1 MKIKKSE
8 LRSLVEEVMAESKL
22 DEASGLAKQ
31 TKTAKGPIS
40 GPRPNEKAITKLAA
54 GANGFSALT
63 TKLTN
68 NIAALQ
74 KAKANDA
81 SAAQTMHKSISK
93 MIKDYRSG
101 SKAKNDQWKK
111 TGKQ

>member
-1 MKIKKSE
+1 MKTRNSE
-8 LRSLVEEVMAESKL
+8 LKIIIEEVMN
-22 DEASGLAKQ
+22 EASGLAKADP
-31 TKTAKGPIS
+31 KKMAKGSLS

-68 NIAALQ
+68 NIEALK
-74 KAKANDA
+74 KAKAIDA

>member
-1 MKIKKSE
+1 MQIRKSQ
-8 LRSLVEEVMAESKL
+8 LRTLVEEVMN
-22 DEASGLAKQ
+22 EASGLAKQ

-68 NIAALQ
+68 NIEALK
-74 KAKANDA
+74 KAKAIDPA
-81 SAAQTMHKSISK
+81 AAQTMHKTITK
-93 MIKDYRSG
+93 LIKDYRSG